1 MAQGQ
6 RQQAAAGRVLQ
17 VVGEGAEAID
27 VDEAVHHPPTVAQ
40 LAQGTDAQAAERQH
54 AARPQDPPRLGQD
67 RREVG
72 APLDGQAGE
81 QQVATAVAQR
91 QPLGVAADEMAGAAA
106 RSGMPQHAFGDIH
119 GQALGRT
126 EASFQGPAEIT
137 GAAAEIDPA
146 ARREAFR
153 QCRQQALTDAA
164 LEFGHCVSWPPR
176 GKTTRR
182 PGACRA
188 ARQRHGAP
196 AAARN
201 RQASSPSRR
210 NLRIAPATSS
220 GHSSGRP

>member
-91 QPLGVAADEMAGAAA
+91 QPLGVAANEMAGARA
-106 RSGMPQHAFGDIH
+106 RAGMPQHAFGDIH

-164 LEFGHCVSWPPR
+164 LEFGHRVSWPPR
-176 GKTTRR
+176 GKRR
-182 PGACRA
+182 GDLALVGSA
-188 ARQRHGAP
+188 ATPWAP

>member
-1 MAQGQ
+1 MQEPVLVAQGQ

-106 RSGMPQHAFGDIH
+106 RAGMPQHAFGDIH
-119 GQALGRT
+119 G
-126 EASFQGPAEIT
+126 
-137 GAAAEIDPA
+137 
-146 ARREAFR
+146 
-153 QCRQQALTDAA
+153 
-164 LEFGHCVSWPPR
+164 
-176 GKTTRR
+176 
-182 PGACRA
+182 
-188 ARQRHGAP
+188 
-196 AAARN
+196 
-201 RQASSPSRR
+201 
-210 NLRIAPATSS
+210 
-220 GHSSGRP
+220 

>member
-1 MAQGQ
+1 MRWRGQAVGPPGVEVVRAQRLEFVGQAAQVGEMQEPVLVAQGQ

-91 QPLGVAADEMAGAAA
+91 QPL
-106 RSGMPQHAFGDIH
+106 
-119 GQALGRT
+119 
-126 EASFQGPAEIT
+126 ASPPMKWLA
-137 GAAAEIDPA
+137 
-146 ARREAFR
+146 
-153 QCRQQALTDAA
+153 
-164 LEFGHCVSWPPR
+164 PPR
-176 GKTTRR
+176 AR
-182 PGACRA
+182 ACRSMPSAISTARPSA
-188 ARQRHGAP
+188 APKRRSR
-196 AAARN
+196 AR
-201 RQASSPSRR
+201 
-210 NLRIAPATSS
+210 LK
-220 GHSSGRP
+220 